1 MLIPRELILEAKEKL
16 GENAAIFINEKM
28 ELENWDEKNLKAS
41 CPLQST
47 TDNTPSFI
55 WNSKDNCFHCF
66 SCGRNFGI
74 LDYYIEIEKLSFLD
88 ACSKLFEQTKIKSI
102 RLLIILKILFIQ

>member
-1 MLIPRELILEAKEKL
+1 MLAKEKL

-66 SCGRNFGI
+66 SCWCYKTMPFCN
-74 LDYYIEIEKLSFLD
+74 
-88 ACSKLFEQTKIKSI
+88 SKLVFVG
-102 RLLIILKILFIQ
+102 LGGL